1 MIRLTSNR
9 GIPVYGT
16 KTFLLDSTSE
26 IASLPTRRIAPG
38 SMAFVSQDSSQYILN
53 TAYKWVKVQSSGS
66 GDIIYEGGDI
76 TGDGSNDTES
86 DGYREI
92 IYEGGEI

>member
-38 SMAFVSQDSSQYILN
+38 SMAFVS
-53 TAYKWVKVQSSGS
+53 
-66 GDIIYEGGDI
+66 
-76 TGDGSNDTES
+76 
-86 DGYREI
+86 
-92 IYEGGEI
+92 